1 MQTSPPYFR
10 TLMLPMGLK
19 RGSGTPLLL
28 RLASRTS
35 MCLRGTAGGPTP
47 PPDVEKT
54 TSAEATVVAAGELSS
69 SYYPVYLPMDQD
81 FKAKYMWH
89 HRNLSKRG
97 HKTVKERCYLFLEH
111 PTGWICFIYH
121 MSV

>member
-1 MQTSPPYFR
+1 MFR
-10 TLMLPMGLK
+10 SLKVSLPHESAK
-19 RGSGTPLLL
+19 RNSGGTPLLL

-35 MCLRGTAGGPTP
+35 MCLRGAA
-47 PPDVEKT
+47 DVEKT
-54 TSAEATVVAAGELSS
+54 GGKAATAATAADS

-81 FKAKYMWH
+81 FKAKYLWH
-89 HRNLSKRG
+89 HRHLSRRG
-97 HKTVKERCYLFLEH
+97 KSVKDRCYLFLEH